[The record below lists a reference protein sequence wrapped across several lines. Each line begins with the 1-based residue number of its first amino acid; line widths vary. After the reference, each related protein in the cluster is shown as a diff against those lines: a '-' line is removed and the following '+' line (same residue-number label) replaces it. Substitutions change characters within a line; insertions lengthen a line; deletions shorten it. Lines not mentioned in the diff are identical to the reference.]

1 VPAAAAAAVAAAA
14 AAGRPAAAA
23 AARSA
28 HSPPR
33 AVAAAGSATAAA
45 LPLALLQH
53 LQALLLLLL
62 LLVLVLVLLVL
73 LVLVLVGLLLLLLLL
88 ALRRACSARRC
99 RAPLA
104 PARHHHAPRHAVAR
118 RVPARGKGKGHGLPR
133 KVRQQN
139 AVQRAALLGQQRPQ
153 VSHDWRGLAVGAR
166 SVWRE
171 QRRGGHGQVGG
182 GQ

>member
-73 LVLVLVGLLLLLLLL
+73 LVLVLVGLLLLL

-104 PARHHHAPRHAVAR
+104 PARHHHAPRHAAAR